1 MTTTI
6 ILSAILIGTL
16 LGTWFIHFVKYTKL
30 HKFRIVEKQ
39 GWFTIEG
46 KNRYVQFL
54 TDEIIIVGSGELIRD
69 NTYTRTISKTSFNDI
84 MEIIDTH
91 FEVIKKQKV
100 KKKYYYIN
108 KK

>member
-1 MTTTI
+1 MNTVLI
-6 ILSAILIGTL
+6 ISAILIVIL
-16 LGTWFIHFVKYTKL
+16 LGTWCIHFVKYNKL

-46 KNRYVQFL
+46 KNRYVQFW

-84 MEIIDTH
+84 MGIIDIH

-100 KKKYYYIN
+100 KNKYYYIN